1 MIVQKSLVEMVC
13 EEIKRMIAHGELAG
27 GDRVREIDFSERL
40 GVSRPPLREALR
52 ILAAEHVLELSPRR
66 GYRVVGLTGEDAE
79 ELASLR
85 IVLEEFGLKIL
96 HQHID
101 QADFSPLHDTV
112 DRMRQ
117 AAAEGDEL
125 AMRDLHREYHIA
137 LIDLS
142 GHKRLAQSYLALLAN
157 MEMYMALSVAS
168 EAASGALAE
177 SAQRHADLLAA
188 LESRD
193 KRAINAEF
201 RRHNEAY
208 QLGGLVSERYLALTY

>member
-27 GDRVREIDFSERL
+27 GDRLREIEFSERL

-85 IVLEEFGLKIL
+85 IVLEEFGLKLL

-101 QADFSPLHDTV
+101 QADFSPLHQTV
-112 DRMRQ
+112 QRMRE
-117 AAAEGDEL
+117 AAAECDEL
-125 AMRDLHREYHIA
+125 GMRDLHREYHIG
-137 LIDLS
+137 LIELS
-142 GHKRLAQSYLALLAN
+142 GHKRLTQSYLALLAN
-157 MEMYMALSVAS
+157 MEMYMAVSVAS
-168 EAASGALAE
+168 EAASGALRE
-177 SAQRHADLLAA
+177 SAERHADLLTA
-188 LESRD
+188 LETRD

-208 QLGGLVSERYLALTY
+208 QMGGLVSERYLALTY